1 MENLLEIS
9 GLCKR
14 YPSFSL
20 ENVSFSIPAGSIMGF
35 IGENG
40 AGKTTTLKL
49 ILNEIRRDAGTIRIF
64 GKDNIRDEIE
74 VKKQIGVVFDESY
87 FYEEMTAED
96 VGKILKRVFGTW
108 DEPLYEKYQKDFGLP
123 QKKKIKEY
131 SKGMKMKLSI
141 ASAIAHHPR
150 LLILDEATSGLD
162 PVVRSDILDLFL
174 DFIQDEGCSVLFSSH
189 ITTDLERVAD
199 YVTFLHKGRVVFSR
213 PKDELIDRCGIVKCG
228 ASRFPSLDKSGF
240 LRWREGGAE
249 CEALVADKDEARRKY
264 TGLVVDGASL
274 DEIMLLYVK
283 GESSV
288 TLHPAHRRA
297 GM

>member
-1 MENLLEIS
+1 MENLLEIR
-9 GLCKR
+9 GLCKH

-20 ENVSFSIPAGSIMGF
+20 ENVGFSLPAGSIMGF

-49 ILNEIRRDAGTIRIF
+49 ILNEVRRDAGKIRIF
-64 GKDNIRDEIE
+64 GKDNIRDELE

-87 FYEEMTAED
+87 FYEELTAAD
-96 VGKILKRVFGTW
+96 VGKILKRVFQTW
-108 DEPLYEKYQKDFGLP
+108 DQPLYEKYQKDFELP
-123 QKKKIKEY
+123 KKKKIKEY

-174 DFIQDEGCSVLFSSH
+174 DFIQNEECGVLFSSH

-199 YVTFLHKGRVVFSR
+199 YVTFLHKGRVVFSK

-228 ASRFPSLDKSGF
+228 ASRFSGLDKSGF
-240 LRWREGGAE
+240 LRWRRGEAE
-249 CEALVADKDEARRKY
+249 CEALVADRDEARRKY
-264 TGLVVDGASL
+264 PGLVIDNASL
-274 DEIMLLYVK
+274 DDIMLLYVK
-283 GESSV
+283 G
-288 TLHPAHRRA
+288 A
-297 GM
+297 G

>member
-1 MENLLEIS
+1 MENLLEIR
-9 GLCKR
+9 GLCKH

-20 ENVSFSIPAGSIMGF
+20 ENVGFSLPAGSIMGF

-49 ILNEIRRDAGTIRIF
+49 ILNEVRRDAGKIRIF
-64 GKDNIRDEIE
+64 GKDNIRDELE

-87 FYEEMTAED
+87 FYEELTAAD
-96 VGKILKRVFGTW
+96 VGKILKRVFQTW
-108 DEPLYEKYQKDFGLP
+108 DQPLYEKYQKDFELP
-123 QKKKIKEY
+123 KKKKIKEY

-174 DFIQDEGCSVLFSSH
+174 DFIQNEECGVLFSSH

-199 YVTFLHKGRVVFSR
+199 YVTFLHKGRVVFSK

-228 ASRFPSLDKSGF
+228 ASQFSGLDKSGF
-240 LRWREGGAE
+240 LRWRRGEAE
-249 CEALVADKDEARRKY
+249 CEALVADRDEARRKY
-264 TGLVVDGASL
+264 PGLVIDNASL
-274 DEIMLLYVK
+274 DDIMLLYVK
-283 GESSV
+283 G
-288 TLHPAHRRA
+288 A
-297 GM
+297 G

>member
-1 MENLLEIS
+1 MENLLEIR

-20 ENVSFSIPAGSIMGF
+20 ENVGFTLPAGSIMGF

-49 ILNEIRRDAGTIRIF
+49 ILNEVRRSAGTIRIF

-87 FYEEMTAED
+87 FYDELTSDD
-96 VGKILKRVFGTW
+96 VGKILGRVFKTW
-108 DEPLYEKYQKDFGLP
+108 DAALYDKYRKDFELP
-123 QKKKIKEY
+123 KKKKIKEY

-141 ASAIAHHPR
+141 ASAISHHPR

-162 PVVRSDILDLFL
+162 PVVRSDILDMFL
-174 DFIQDEGCSVLFSSH
+174 DFIQDEGCGVLFSSH
-189 ITTDLERVAD
+189 ITSDLERVAD
-199 YVTFLHKGRVVFSR
+199 YVTFLHRGRVVFSR
-213 PKDELIDRCGIVKCG
+213 PKDDLIEGCGVVKCG
-228 ASRFPSLDKSGF
+228 ASKFSSLDKSGF

-249 CEALVADKDEARRKY
+249 CEALVADKAEARRKY
-264 TGLVVDGASL
+264 PGLVVDNASL
-274 DEIMLLYVK
+274 DEIMLLYIK
-283 GESSV
+283 GQ
-288 TLHPAHRRA
+288 A
-297 GM
+297 G

>member
-20 ENVSFSIPAGSIMGF
+20 ENVSFSVTAGSIMGF

-49 ILNEIRRDAGTIRIF
+49 ILNEIRRDAGAIRIF

-96 VGKILKRVFGTW
+96 VGKILKRVFSTW
-108 DEPLYEKYQKDFGLP
+108 DEPLYKKYQKDFGLP

-189 ITTDLERVAD
+189 ITSDLERVAD
-199 YVTFLHKGRVVFSR
+199 YVTFLHEGRVVFSK
-213 PKDELIDRCGIVKCG
+213 PKDELIDGCGVLKCG
-228 ASRFPSLDKSGF
+228 ASKFSSLDKSGF
-240 LRWREGGAE
+240 LRWREGNSE

-264 TGLVVDGASL
+264 PGLVVDNASL

-283 GESSV
+283 G
-288 TLHPAHRRA
+288 A
-297 GM
+297 G

>member
-1 MENLLEIS
+1 MENLLEIR
-9 GLCKR
+9 GLCKY

-20 ENVSFSIPAGSIMGF
+20 ENVGFSLPAGSIMGF

-49 ILNEIRRDAGTIRIF
+49 ILNEVRRDAGKIRIF
-64 GKDNIRDEIE
+64 GKDNIRDELE

-87 FYEEMTAED
+87 FYEELTAED
-96 VGKILKRVFGTW
+96 VGKILKRVFQTW
-108 DEPLYEKYQKDFGLP
+108 DQPLYEKYQKDFELP
-123 QKKKIKEY
+123 KKKKIKEY

-174 DFIQDEGCSVLFSSH
+174 DFIQNEECGVLFSSH

-199 YVTFLHKGRVVFSR
+199 YVTFLHKGRVVFSK

-228 ASRFPSLDKSGF
+228 ASRFSGLDKSGF
-240 LRWREGGAE
+240 LRWRRGEAE
-249 CEALVADKDEARRKY
+249 CEALVADRDEARRKY
-264 TGLVVDGASL
+264 PGLVIDNASL
-274 DEIMLLYVK
+274 DDIMLLYVK
-283 GESSV
+283 G
-288 TLHPAHRRA
+288 A
-297 GM
+297 G

>member
-1 MENLLEIS
+1 MENLLEIR
-9 GLCKR
+9 GLCKH

-20 ENVSFSIPAGSIMGF
+20 ENVGFSLPAGSIMGF

-49 ILNEIRRDAGTIRIF
+49 ILNEVRRDAGEIRIF
-64 GKDNIRDEIE
+64 GKDNIRDELE

-87 FYEEMTAED
+87 FYEELTAAD
-96 VGKILKRVFGTW
+96 VGKILKRVFQTW
-108 DEPLYEKYQKDFGLP
+108 DQPLYEKYQKDFELP
-123 QKKKIKEY
+123 KKKKIKEY

-174 DFIQDEGCSVLFSSH
+174 DFIQNEECGVLFSSH

-199 YVTFLHKGRVVFSR
+199 YVTFLHKGRVVFSK

-228 ASRFPSLDKSGF
+228 ASRFSGLDKSGF
-240 LRWREGGAE
+240 LRWRRGEAE
-249 CEALVADKDEARRKY
+249 CEALVADRDEARRKY
-264 TGLVVDGASL
+264 PGLVIDNASL
-274 DEIMLLYVK
+274 DDIMLLYVK
-283 GESSV
+283 G
-288 TLHPAHRRA
+288 A
-297 GM
+297 G